1 MMNEN
6 VIFIDVSVKTKNNR
20 NCKLSSMIQHLG

>member
-20 NCKLSSMIQHLG
+20 NCKLSSM